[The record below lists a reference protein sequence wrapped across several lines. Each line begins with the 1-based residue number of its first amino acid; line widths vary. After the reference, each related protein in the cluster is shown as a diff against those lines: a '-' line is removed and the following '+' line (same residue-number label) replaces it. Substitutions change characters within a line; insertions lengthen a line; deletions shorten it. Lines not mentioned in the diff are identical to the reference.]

1 MEKIELFLMFLNSID
16 SNLQFTIEVDG
27 NELCFL
33 DLKITLRDNKIQ
45 TTVNSKPSYNHLF
58 LQANSATI
66 YLILG
71 IQKGVALRLC
81 IICSTDEEYNKYE
94 DYLIDRGHK
103 LKNVEN
109 FFNDVVNISR
119 LQSRIKN
126 TKNINSKNKIV
137 FCSKYNTLGS
147 NIKNIIQKHAHIT
160 DSLSKMQKKEIMVPY

>member
-1 MEKIELFLMFLNSID
+1 MFLNSID

-94 DYLIDRGHK
+94 AYLIDRGHK

-147 NIKNIIQKHAHIT
+147 NIKNIIQKHTHIT
-160 DSLSKMQKKEIMVPY
+160 DSLSNNAKGRNYGTILKI

>member
-1 MEKIELFLMFLNSID
+1 MFLNSID

-94 DYLIDRGHK
+94 AYLIDRGHK
-103 LKNVEN
+103 LKNNEN
-109 FFNDVVNISR
+109 SFNDVVNISR